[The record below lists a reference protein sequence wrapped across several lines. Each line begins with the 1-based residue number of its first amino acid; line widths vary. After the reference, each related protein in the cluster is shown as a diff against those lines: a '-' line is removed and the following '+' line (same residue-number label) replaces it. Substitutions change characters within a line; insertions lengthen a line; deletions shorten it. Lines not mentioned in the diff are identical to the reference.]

1 MKRRGRAMT
10 KLRLS
15 SEMRPERLSE
25 LLGAPERKALLEQ
38 IAAAETLEEV
48 LVAEAILAN
57 WMERHPD
64 DFGMLDGGEV
74 LANVKQS
81 LVVAEAA
88 QPSTTSTRTQT

>member
-1 MKRRGRAMT
+1 
-10 KLRLS
+10 
-15 SEMRPERLSE
+15 
-25 LLGAPERKALLEQ
+25 
-38 IAAAETLEEV
+38 
-48 LVAEAILAN
+48 
-57 WMERHPD
+57 MERHPD